1 MARFEIS
8 LPPSANS
15 AYINIPGRGRARS
28 ASHEKWKNSAGWE
41 IQIQRVPKVA
51 GHYAVNIFAP
61 QKMRGDIDGRIK
73 LILDLLV
80 EMGVTPDDRFCDRC
94 SIERSGDVT
103 AGRVIVEVEDCL
115 SHEGMP
121 ES

>member
-1 MARFEIS
+1 MGEFAIMARFEIS

-51 GHYAVNIFAP
+51 GHYAVRACNRRKGAMALQDWLFI
-61 QKMRGDIDGRIK
+61 
-73 LILDLLV
+73 
-80 EMGVTPDDRFCDRC
+80 CD
-94 SIERSGDVT
+94 
-103 AGRVIVEVEDCL
+103 
-115 SHEGMP
+115 EGG
-121 ES
+121 EL